1 MVKYNNLQ
9 ESSNL
14 HQLNANKQI
23 AALLTSRTEVSH
35 RNINLVA
42 TAALAAGGTGTIVA
56 FTVADNYQRATYMGQ
71 DVPAGVD
78 WLKAYAFGITA
89 ADTNDI
95 EVDYFTGVEIQV
107 FDPDT
112 KKYSGLDTIYQE
124 VSMNSSRMIRGQ
136 FPIKKSYKQKNYK
149 DYFRFPEGETL
160 ERSQQQRWRLVSPDI
175 TVAPNH
181 VEYMGTW
188 DLQWI

>member
-35 RNINLVA
+35 R
-42 TAALAAGGTGTIVA
+42 
-56 FTVADNYQRATYMGQ
+56 
-71 DVPAGVD
+71 
-78 WLKAYAFGITA
+78 
-89 ADTNDI
+89 
-95 EVDYFTGVEIQV
+95 
-107 FDPDT
+107 
-112 KKYSGLDTIYQE
+112 TIYQE

-136 FPIKKSYKQKNYK
+136 FPIKNSYKQKDYK

-160 ERSQQQRWRLVSPDI
+160 ERSQQQRWRLVNPDI

-181 VEYMGTW
+181 IEYMGTW